1 MTESLINEWL
11 ADCKD
16 VAPSELHMFARTLSE
31 DNEIVRAL
39 YMLLEE
45 RTKYSELMDEVCN
58 QLYNFYRSR
67 EIELQR
73 FTLQFLPTLIYIY
86 LNSAAH
92 GDIKSC
98 RSLETLLIG
107 LYNLEVV
114 DKSGQQ
120 KAISFRLPSLA
131 MLSIYHE
138 PASLAP
144 ASLTESAVRRFE
156 ECNSKL
162 VSWGP
167 LQQVETLNAQN
178 RLKVMTA
185 LLFIYNQQLGYIN
198 KFALEQLCK
207 VATKLV
213 TQGFM
218 KPGHH
223 QRSSYGSESSFVPRL
238 LPRIP
243 VSSQFLLEF
252 LHAVYFAMYNECWY
266 VGTQAIEDIH
276 NRACYEAY
284 PNVMLVTNAIRN
296 SASSGAPGQPSDGP
310 IGISV
315 ALSPATTTPTIS
327 KSMITNASFRT
338 KKLPD
343 DLDEKLFAVELS
355 NCQAEKQQRPAV
367 SGSHKRRP
375 WHWKHA
381 LPNSVDKKDT
391 GAGKAQSSSSLESS
405 RRGSICSSSQS
416 SPIKSSPKKSKDQ
429 QSKKTSI
436 DNKDDINQKTRKDS
450 NVMCDSTF
458 SDDRL
463 AANAHLYSLLEEQA
477 LGEIIRESVENVY
490 IEGNSRSMYY
500 CATAALSSNT
510 WYYHSSYNTVG
521 WHDIPIQVIKDDTI
535 GEGKGNLVSIMEE
548 SESTEPNRIGSM
560 RQSKDQKT
568 ASKITNFP
576 VLGKKPKEKEGKV
589 TKNAHI
595 ASEKE
600 KKLSSQATSKESIK
614 GSLSML
620 NSEQQAEIDAN
631 VNGCAIR
638 KKNNV
643 ENNAIIIDPNVA
655 LIDGERLALSRETDV
670 TDGNNM
676 ENSINLRAHNET
688 ESIGS
693 SIQISS
699 V

>member
-11 ADCKD
+11 ADCAD
-16 VAPSELHMFARTLSE
+16 VSSSELHTFATTLSQ

-39 YMLLEE
+39 YVLLEE
-45 RTKYSELMDEVCN
+45 RSKYSQLMDIVCD

-67 EIELQR
+67 ETELQR
-73 FTLQFLPTLIYIY
+73 FTLQFLPTLVYIY

-92 GDIKSC
+92 GDIKNC
-98 RSLETLLIG
+98 RSVETLLIG
-107 LYNLEVV
+107 LYNLEIV

-131 MLSIYHE
+131 MLSIFHE

-156 ECNSKL
+156 ECNTKL

-185 LLFIYNQQLGYIN
+185 LLFIYNQQLGYIS

-252 LHAVYFAMYNECWY
+252 LHAVYFAMYNDCWY
-266 VGTQAIEDIH
+266 LGTQAVEDIH
-276 NRACYEAY
+276 NRACYETY
-284 PNVMLVTNAIRN
+284 PDVMLVTNAIRN
-296 SASSGAPGQPSDGP
+296 SANNGPSGQPSDGP

-315 ALSPATTTPTIS
+315 ALSPATATATVS

-343 DLDEKLFAVELS
+343 D
-355 NCQAEKQQRPAV
+355 
-367 SGSHKRRP
+367 
-375 WHWKHA
+375 
-381 LPNSVDKKDT
+381 
-391 GAGKAQSSSSLESS
+391 
-405 RRGSICSSSQS
+405 
-416 SPIKSSPKKSKDQ
+416 
-429 QSKKTSI
+429 
-436 DNKDDINQKTRKDS
+436 
-450 NVMCDSTF
+450 
-458 SDDRL
+458 
-463 AANAHLYSLLEEQA
+463 
-477 LGEIIRESVENVY
+477 
-490 IEGNSRSMYY
+490 
-500 CATAALSSNT
+500 
-510 WYYHSSYNTVG
+510 
-521 WHDIPIQVIKDDTI
+521 IPIQETKEDSG
-535 GEGKGNLVSIMEE
+535 GEGKSNLVSITEEE
-548 SESTEPNRIGSM
+548 SIESNRVGSM

-568 ASKITNFP
+568 VSKITNFP
-576 VLGKKPKEKEGKV
+576 VLGKKPREKDGKV
-589 TKNAHI
+589 AKTHI
-595 ASEKE
+595 SMPEKE
-600 KKLSSQATSKESIK
+600 KKLGSQATSKESIK
-614 GSLSML
+614 GSSSML
-620 NSEQQAEIDAN
+620 NSESTEIDGN
-631 VNGCAIR
+631 INGCSIR
-638 KKNNV
+638 KKNNSV
-643 ENNAIIIDPNVA
+643 ENNSATVDSNIS
-655 LIDGERLALSRETDV
+655 LIDGERLALGGEIDNS
-670 TDGNNM
+670 NM
-676 ENSINLRAHNET
+676 ETPITLRTHNET
-688 ESIGS
+688 ESLTS
-693 SIQISS
+693 SIQVSS

>member
-16 VAPSELHMFARTLSE
+16 VAPSELHMFARTLVE

-266 VGTQAIEDIH
+266 VANQAIEDIH
-276 NRACYEAY
+276 NRACYDIY
-284 PNVMLVTNAIRN
+284 TNVMLVTNAIRN

-310 IGISV
+310 MGISV
-315 ALSPATTTPTIS
+315 ALSPATTTPTVS

-375 WHWKHA
+375 WHWKHS
-381 LPNSVDKKDT
+381 LPNTVDRRDTSV
-391 GAGKAQSSSSLESS
+391 GKAQPSSSLENS
-405 RRGSICSSSQS
+405 RRGSICSNSQS

-429 QSKKTSI
+429 QSKKMTV
-436 DNKDDINQKTRKDS
+436 DNNDISQKTRKDS
-450 NVMCDSTF
+450 SVMCDSTF

-463 AANAHLYSLLEEQA
+463 SAANAHLYSLLEEQA
-477 LGEIIRESVENVY
+477 LGEFIRDSVENMTY
-490 IEGNSRSMYY
+490 QY
-500 CATAALSSNT
+500 
-510 WYYHSSYNTVG
+510 
-521 WHDIPIQVIKDDTI
+521 
-535 GEGKGNLVSIMEE
+535 
-548 SESTEPNRIGSM
+548 
-560 RQSKDQKT
+560 
-568 ASKITNFP
+568 
-576 VLGKKPKEKEGKV
+576 
-589 TKNAHI
+589 
-595 ASEKE
+595 
-600 KKLSSQATSKESIK
+600 KL
-614 GSLSML
+614 
-620 NSEQQAEIDAN
+620 
-631 VNGCAIR
+631 
-638 KKNNV
+638 
-643 ENNAIIIDPNVA
+643 
-655 LIDGERLALSRETDV
+655 
-670 TDGNNM
+670 
-676 ENSINLRAHNET
+676 
-688 ESIGS
+688 
-693 SIQISS
+693 
-699 V
+699 

>member
-11 ADCKD
+11 ADCAD
-16 VAPSELHMFARTLSE
+16 VSSSELHTFATTLSQ

-39 YMLLEE
+39 YVLLEE
-45 RTKYSELMDEVCN
+45 RSKYSQLMDIVCD

-67 EIELQR
+67 ETELQR
-73 FTLQFLPTLIYIY
+73 FTLQFLPTLVYIY

-92 GDIKSC
+92 GDIKNC
-98 RSLETLLIG
+98 RSVETLLIG
-107 LYNLEVV
+107 LYNLEIV

-131 MLSIYHE
+131 MLSIFHE

-156 ECNSKL
+156 ECNTKL

-185 LLFIYNQQLGYIN
+185 LLFIYNQQLGYIS

-252 LHAVYFAMYNECWY
+252 LHAVYFAMYNDCWY
-266 VGTQAIEDIH
+266 LGTQAVEDIH
-276 NRACYEAY
+276 NRACYETY
-284 PNVMLVTNAIRN
+284 PDVMLVTNAIRN
-296 SASSGAPGQPSDGP
+296 SASNGPSGQPSDGP

-315 ALSPATTTPTIS
+315 ALSPATATATVS

-343 DLDEKLFAVELS
+343 D
-355 NCQAEKQQRPAV
+355 
-367 SGSHKRRP
+367 
-375 WHWKHA
+375 
-381 LPNSVDKKDT
+381 
-391 GAGKAQSSSSLESS
+391 
-405 RRGSICSSSQS
+405 
-416 SPIKSSPKKSKDQ
+416 
-429 QSKKTSI
+429 
-436 DNKDDINQKTRKDS
+436 
-450 NVMCDSTF
+450 
-458 SDDRL
+458 
-463 AANAHLYSLLEEQA
+463 
-477 LGEIIRESVENVY
+477 
-490 IEGNSRSMYY
+490 
-500 CATAALSSNT
+500 
-510 WYYHSSYNTVG
+510 
-521 WHDIPIQVIKDDTI
+521 IPIQETKEDSG
-535 GEGKGNLVSIMEE
+535 GEGKSNLVSITEEE
-548 SESTEPNRIGSM
+548 SIEPSRVGSM

-576 VLGKKPKEKEGKV
+576 VLGKKPREKDGKV
-589 TKNAHI
+589 AKTYI
-595 ASEKE
+595 SMPEKE
-600 KKLSSQATSKESIK
+600 KKLGSQATSKESIK
-614 GSLSML
+614 GSSSML
-620 NSEQQAEIDAN
+620 NSDSTEIDGN
-631 VNGCAIR
+631 INGCSIR
-638 KKNNV
+638 KKNNSV
-643 ENNAIIIDPNVA
+643 ENNSATVDGNIS
-655 LIDGERLALSRETDV
+655 LIDGERLALGGEIDNS
-670 TDGNNM
+670 NM
-676 ENSINLRAHNET
+676 ETPITLRTHNET
-688 ESIGS
+688 ESLTS
-693 SIQISS
+693 SIQVSS

>member
-16 VAPSELHMFARTLSE
+16 VSPSELHTFANTLSQ

-39 YMLLEE
+39 YILLEE
-45 RTKYSELMDEVCN
+45 RTKYSELMDTVCN

-266 VGTQAIEDIH
+266 IGNQAIEDIH

-284 PNVMLVTNAIRN
+284 PNVMLVTNAVRN
-296 SASSGAPGQPSDGP
+296 SASSGASGQPSDGP

-315 ALSPATTTPTIS
+315 ALSPATATPTVS

-355 NCQAEKQQRPAV
+355 NCQVEKQQQPAV
-367 SGSHKRRP
+367 SSSNKRRP
-375 WHWKHA
+375 WHWKHT
-381 LPNSVDKKDT
+381 LPSTVDKKDMGT
-391 GAGKAQSSSSLESS
+391 GKAQSSSSEGS
-405 RRGSICSSSQS
+405 RRGSVCSSNQS

-429 QSKKTSI
+429 QLKKTTLDDASQK
-436 DNKDDINQKTRKDS
+436 NKKDS
-450 NVMCDSTF
+450 NVKCDTTF

-463 AANAHLYSLLEEQA
+463 AANAHLYSVLEEQA

-490 IEGNSRSMYY
+490 TEGNNSRSIKF
-500 CATAALSSNT
+500 CATAALSSNI
-510 WYYHSSYNTVG
+510 WYYHFSYNTVG
-521 WHDIPIQVIKDDTI
+521 WRKSHHAMI
-535 GEGKGNLVSIMEE
+535 L
-548 SESTEPNRIGSM
+548 
-560 RQSKDQKT
+560 RQT
-568 ASKITNFP
+568 Y
-576 VLGKKPKEKEGKV
+576 
-589 TKNAHI
+589 
-595 ASEKE
+595 
-600 KKLSSQATSKESIK
+600 
-614 GSLSML
+614 GSLCFHSVYTL
-620 NSEQQAEIDAN
+620 AAHAKQI
-631 VNGCAIR
+631 
-638 KKNNV
+638 V
-643 ENNAIIIDPNVA
+643 E
-655 LIDGERLALSRETDV
+655 L
-670 TDGNNM
+670 
-676 ENSINLRAHNET
+676 
-688 ESIGS
+688 
-693 SIQISS
+693 
-699 V
+699 

>member
-11 ADCKD
+11 VDCAD
-16 VAPSELHMFARTLSE
+16 VSPSELHTFATTLSQ

-39 YMLLEE
+39 YVLLEE
-45 RTKYSELMDEVCN
+45 RSKYSQLVDTVCD

-67 EIELQR
+67 ETELQR
-73 FTLQFLPTLIYIY
+73 FTLQFLPTLVYIY

-92 GDIKSC
+92 GDIKNC
-98 RSLETLLIG
+98 RSVETLLIG
-107 LYNLEVV
+107 LYNLEIV

-120 KAISFRLPSLA
+120 KTISFRLPSLA
-131 MLSIYHE
+131 MISIFHE
-138 PASLAP
+138 PVSLAP

-156 ECNSKL
+156 ECNTKL

-185 LLFIYNQQLGYIN
+185 LLFIYNQQLGYIS

-252 LHAVYFAMYNECWY
+252 LHAVYFAMYNDCWY
-266 VGTQAIEDIH
+266 LGTQAVEDIH
-276 NRACYEAY
+276 NRACYETY
-284 PNVMLVTNAIRN
+284 PDVMLVTNAIRN
-296 SASSGAPGQPSDGP
+296 SATTGSSGQPSDGP

-315 ALSPATTTPTIS
+315 ALSPATATATVS

-343 DLDEKLFAVELS
+343 DLDEKLFEDAI
-355 NCQAEKQQRPAV
+355 QFEKQQPTIFNTTKRFPWYWKNSFPISNNEDNKIRNINFSSIEFSKRGNAY
-367 SGSHKRRP
+367 SQNLRNKENLKKHIFEKDEDHNIKIGFGSH
-375 WHWKHA
+375 
-381 LPNSVDKKDT
+381 LY
-391 GAGKAQSSSSLESS
+391 
-405 RRGSICSSSQS
+405 
-416 SPIKSSPKKSKDQ
+416 
-429 QSKKTSI
+429 
-436 DNKDDINQKTRKDS
+436 
-450 NVMCDSTF
+450 NV
-458 SDDRL
+458 
-463 AANAHLYSLLEEQA
+463 LEEQF
-477 LGEIIRESVENVY
+477 LGEIIHESMENLY
-490 IEGNSRSMYY
+490 LDENKSIGFHM
-500 CATAALSSNT
+500 TAALSTNT
-510 WYYHSSYNTVG
+510 CKTRGKLVVTPY
-521 WHDIPIQVIKDDTI
+521 DIPIQETKDDSG
-535 GEGKGNLVSIMEE
+535 GEGKSNLVSITEE
-548 SESTEPNRIGSM
+548 ELIETNRIGSM

-576 VLGKKPKEKEGKV
+576 VLGKKPREKDSKV
-589 TKNAHI
+589 IKNISAL
-595 ASEKE
+595 EKE
-600 KKLSSQATSKESIK
+600 KKLGSQATSKENIK
-614 GSLSML
+614 VDS
-620 NSEQQAEIDAN
+620 N
-631 VNGCAIR
+631 VS
-638 KKNNV
+638 
-643 ENNAIIIDPNVA
+643 
-655 LIDGERLALSRETDV
+655 LIDSERLTLSGDL
-670 TDGNNM
+670 DNM
-676 ENSINLRAHNET
+676 ENSITLRTHNET
-688 ESIGS
+688 ESLTS

>member
-11 ADCKD
+11 VDCAD
-16 VAPSELHMFARTLSE
+16 VSSSELHSFATTLSQ

-39 YMLLEE
+39 YVLLEE
-45 RTKYSELMDEVCN
+45 RSKYNQLVDTVCD

-67 EIELQR
+67 ETELQR
-73 FTLQFLPTLIYIY
+73 FTLQFLPTLVYIY

-92 GDIKSC
+92 GDIKNC
-98 RSLETLLIG
+98 RSVETLLIG
-107 LYNLEVV
+107 LYNLEIV

-131 MLSIYHE
+131 MLSIFHE

-156 ECNSKL
+156 ECNTKL

-185 LLFIYNQQLGYIN
+185 LLFIYNQQLGYIS

-252 LHAVYFAMYNECWY
+252 VHAVYFAMYNDCWY
-266 VGTQAIEDIH
+266 LGTQAVEDIH
-276 NRACYEAY
+276 NRACYETY
-284 PNVMLVTNAIRN
+284 PDVMLVTNAIRN
-296 SASSGAPGQPSDGP
+296 SASTGSSGQPSEGS

-315 ALSPATTTPTIS
+315 ALSPATATATVS

-343 DLDEKLFAVELS
+343 D
-355 NCQAEKQQRPAV
+355 
-367 SGSHKRRP
+367 
-375 WHWKHA
+375 
-381 LPNSVDKKDT
+381 
-391 GAGKAQSSSSLESS
+391 
-405 RRGSICSSSQS
+405 
-416 SPIKSSPKKSKDQ
+416 
-429 QSKKTSI
+429 
-436 DNKDDINQKTRKDS
+436 
-450 NVMCDSTF
+450 
-458 SDDRL
+458 
-463 AANAHLYSLLEEQA
+463 
-477 LGEIIRESVENVY
+477 
-490 IEGNSRSMYY
+490 
-500 CATAALSSNT
+500 
-510 WYYHSSYNTVG
+510 
-521 WHDIPIQVIKDDTI
+521 IPIQEMKDDSG
-535 GEGKGNLVSIMEE
+535 GEGKSNLVSITEE
-548 SESTEPNRIGSM
+548 ETIEPNRIGSM

-576 VLGKKPKEKEGKV
+576 VLGKKPRDGK
-589 TKNAHI
+589 TSKNVHI
-595 ASEKE
+595 TLSEKE
-600 KKLSSQATSKESIK
+600 KKLGSQATSKESIK
-614 GSLSML
+614 GSSSML
-620 NSEQQAEIDAN
+620 NSESTEIDGN
-631 VNGCAIR
+631 VNGCSAR
-638 KKNNV
+638 KKNNSV
-643 ENNAIIIDPNVA
+643 ENNSVAVDNNVP
-655 LIDGERLALSRETDV
+655 LMDGDRLALGGDIDNT
-670 TDGNNM
+670 NM
-676 ENSINLRAHNET
+676 ETSINIRTHNET
-688 ESIGS
+688 EQLTS
-693 SIQISS
+693 SIQVSS

>member
-16 VAPSELHMFARTLSE
+16 VPPSELHTFANTLSQ

-39 YMLLEE
+39 YVLLEE
-45 RTKYSELMDEVCN
+45 RTKYSELMDTVCN

-120 KAISFRLPSLA
+120 KAVSFRLPSLA

-156 ECNSKL
+156 ECNTKL

-185 LLFIYNQQLGYIN
+185 LLFIYNQQIGYIN

-223 QRSSYGSESSFVPRL
+223 QRSSYGSESSFVPRI

-252 LHAVYFAMYNECWY
+252 LHAVYFAMYNDCWC
-266 VGTQAIEDIH
+266 VGNQAAEDIH

-310 IGISV
+310 IGV
-315 ALSPATTTPTIS
+315 ALSPATAAPAIS

-343 DLDEKLFAVELS
+343 D
-355 NCQAEKQQRPAV
+355 
-367 SGSHKRRP
+367 
-375 WHWKHA
+375 
-381 LPNSVDKKDT
+381 
-391 GAGKAQSSSSLESS
+391 
-405 RRGSICSSSQS
+405 
-416 SPIKSSPKKSKDQ
+416 
-429 QSKKTSI
+429 
-436 DNKDDINQKTRKDS
+436 
-450 NVMCDSTF
+450 
-458 SDDRL
+458 
-463 AANAHLYSLLEEQA
+463 
-477 LGEIIRESVENVY
+477 
-490 IEGNSRSMYY
+490 
-500 CATAALSSNT
+500 
-510 WYYHSSYNTVG
+510 
-521 WHDIPIQVIKDDTI
+521 IPIQVIRDEITN
-535 GEGKGNLVSIMEE
+535 EGKSNLVSITEE
-548 SESTEPNRIGSM
+548 QESTEPNRVGSM

-568 ASKITNFP
+568 VSKITNFP
-576 VLGKKPKEKEGKV
+576 VLGKKPKEKEGKI
-589 TKNAHI
+589 TKNAHVTS
-595 ASEKE
+595 SEKE
-600 KKLSSQATSKESIK
+600 KKLGSQATSKETTK
-614 GSLSML
+614 GSVSML
-620 NSEQQAEIDAN
+620 NNEAEIEGN

-638 KKNNV
+638 KKNNSV
-643 ENNAIIIDPNVA
+643 ENNAIIIDPSVA
-655 LIDGERLALSRETDV
+655 LIESERLALSNDV
-670 TDGNNM
+670 TDGSNM
-676 ENSINLRAHNET
+676 ENSLNLRAHNET
-688 ESIGS
+688 ESLNP
-693 SIQISS
+693 SIQVSS

>member
-11 ADCKD
+11 VECKD
-16 VAPSELHMFARTLSE
+16 VSPSELHTFASTLSQ

-45 RTKYSELMDEVCN
+45 RTKYSELMDTVCN

-92 GDIKSC
+92 GDIKNC

-156 ECNSKL
+156 ECNTKL

-167 LQQVETLNAQN
+167 LRQVETLNAQN

-185 LLFIYNQQLGYIN
+185 LLFIYNQQLDYIN

-266 VGTQAIEDIH
+266 VGNQAVEDIH
-276 NRACYEAY
+276 NRVCYELY
-284 PNVMLVTNAIRN
+284 PDVMLVTNAIRN
-296 SASSGAPGQPSDGP
+296 SASTGASGQPSDGP

-315 ALSPATTTPTIS
+315 ALSPATATPTIS

-343 DLDEKLFAVELS
+343 DLDEMLFAVELS
-355 NCQAEKQQRPAV
+355 NCQIEKQQQPAV
-367 SGSHKRRP
+367 PGGSKHRP
-375 WHWKHA
+375 WHWKHT
-381 LPNSVDKKDT
+381 LPNPVDKKD
-391 GAGKAQSSSSLESS
+391 AGLKKAQSSSSLESS

-429 QSKKTSI
+429 QSKKTAV
-436 DNKDDINQKTRKDS
+436 DNKDDVGQKTRKDS
-450 NVMCDSTF
+450 NVKSNFTF

-463 AANAHLYSLLEEQA
+463 SAANAHLYSVLEEQA
-477 LGEIIRESVENVY
+477 LGEIIRESVENAY
-490 IEGNSRSMYY
+490 TEGNSRSINY
-500 CATAALSSNT
+500 CASAALSSN
-510 WYYHSSYNTVG
+510 
-521 WHDIPIQVIKDDTI
+521 I
-535 GEGKGNLVSIMEE
+535 
-548 SESTEPNRIGSM
+548 
-560 RQSKDQKT
+560 
-568 ASKITNFP
+568 
-576 VLGKKPKEKEGKV
+576 
-589 TKNAHI
+589 
-595 ASEKE
+595 
-600 KKLSSQATSKESIK
+600 
-614 GSLSML
+614 
-620 NSEQQAEIDAN
+620 
-631 VNGCAIR
+631 
-638 KKNNV
+638 
-643 ENNAIIIDPNVA
+643 
-655 LIDGERLALSRETDV
+655 
-670 TDGNNM
+670 
-676 ENSINLRAHNET
+676 
-688 ESIGS
+688 
-693 SIQISS
+693 
-699 V
+699 

>member
-1 MTESLINEWL
+1 MTESLISEWL

-16 VAPSELHMFARTLSE
+16 VAPAELHMFARTLAQ

-39 YMLLEE
+39 YVLLEE

-67 EIELQR
+67 ELELQR

-185 LLFIYNQQLGYIN
+185 LLFIYNQQLGYIS

-266 VGTQAIEDIH
+266 VGNQATEDIH

-296 SASSGAPGQPSDGP
+296 SASSGAPGQPNDGP

-315 ALSPATTTPTIS
+315 ALSPATATPTVS

-343 DLDEKLFAVELS
+343 D
-355 NCQAEKQQRPAV
+355 
-367 SGSHKRRP
+367 
-375 WHWKHA
+375 
-381 LPNSVDKKDT
+381 
-391 GAGKAQSSSSLESS
+391 
-405 RRGSICSSSQS
+405 
-416 SPIKSSPKKSKDQ
+416 
-429 QSKKTSI
+429 
-436 DNKDDINQKTRKDS
+436 
-450 NVMCDSTF
+450 
-458 SDDRL
+458 
-463 AANAHLYSLLEEQA
+463 
-477 LGEIIRESVENVY
+477 
-490 IEGNSRSMYY
+490 
-500 CATAALSSNT
+500 
-510 WYYHSSYNTVG
+510 
-521 WHDIPIQVIKDDTI
+521 IPIQVVKDETT
-535 GEGKGNLVSIMEE
+535 GENKGNLVSIMEE
-548 SESTEPNRIGSM
+548 PEATEPNRIGSM

-589 TKNAHI
+589 TKNAS
-595 ASEKE
+595 SER
-600 KKLSSQATSKESIK
+600 KLSSQATSKEGIK

-620 NSEQQAEIDAN
+620 NSEQQAEIDGN

-643 ENNAIIIDPNVA
+643 ENNTIIIDPNVA
-655 LIDGERLALSRETDV
+655 LIESERLALSSDI

>member
-11 ADCKD
+11 ADCSD
-16 VAPSELHMFARTLSE
+16 VSPSELHTFATTLLQ

-39 YMLLEE
+39 YVLLEE
-45 RTKYSELMDEVCN
+45 RSKYSQLVDTVCD

-67 EIELQR
+67 ETELQR
-73 FTLQFLPTLIYIY
+73 FTLQFLPTLVYIY

-92 GDIKSC
+92 GDIKNC
-98 RSLETLLIG
+98 RSVETLLIG
-107 LYNLEVV
+107 LYNLEIV

-120 KAISFRLPSLA
+120 KAISFRVPSLA
-131 MLSIYHE
+131 MLSIFHE

-156 ECNSKL
+156 ECNTKL

-252 LHAVYFAMYNECWY
+252 LHAVYFAMYNDCWY
-266 VGTQAIEDIH
+266 LGTQAVEDIH
-276 NRACYEAY
+276 NRACYETY
-284 PNVMLVTNAIRN
+284 PDVMLVTNAIRN
-296 SASSGAPGQPSDGP
+296 SASSGPSGQLSDGS
-310 IGISV
+310 IGVSV
-315 ALSPATTTPTIS
+315 ALSPSATATVS

-343 DLDEKLFAVELS
+343 D
-355 NCQAEKQQRPAV
+355 
-367 SGSHKRRP
+367 
-375 WHWKHA
+375 
-381 LPNSVDKKDT
+381 
-391 GAGKAQSSSSLESS
+391 
-405 RRGSICSSSQS
+405 
-416 SPIKSSPKKSKDQ
+416 
-429 QSKKTSI
+429 
-436 DNKDDINQKTRKDS
+436 
-450 NVMCDSTF
+450 
-458 SDDRL
+458 
-463 AANAHLYSLLEEQA
+463 
-477 LGEIIRESVENVY
+477 
-490 IEGNSRSMYY
+490 
-500 CATAALSSNT
+500 
-510 WYYHSSYNTVG
+510 
-521 WHDIPIQVIKDDTI
+521 IPIQVTKEDSS
-535 GEGKGNLVSIMEE
+535 GEGKSNLVSITEE
-548 SESTEPNRIGSM
+548 DTTEPNRVGSM

-576 VLGKKPKEKEGKV
+576 VLGKKPREKDSKV
-589 TKNAHI
+589 AKNTHTAI
-595 ASEKE
+595 SDKE
-600 KKLSSQATSKESIK
+600 KKLGSQTTSKESIK
-614 GSLSML
+614 VTV
-620 NSEQQAEIDAN
+620 DAN
-631 VNGCAIR
+631 IS
-638 KKNNV
+638 
-643 ENNAIIIDPNVA
+643 
-655 LIDGERLALSRETDV
+655 LIDGECHTLSGDLDNT
-670 TDGNNM
+670 NM
-676 ENSINLRAHNET
+676 ETSINLRTHNEPEPLT
-688 ESIGS
+688 S
-693 SIQISS
+693 SIQVSS